1 MVRFCLNFLL
11 ISKVFSFSQMTKAAI
26 DKLQPAAEDSDS
38 DLEVIYT
45 VCTFMPV
52 CSNKIRTATLLM
64 N

>member
-1 MVRFCLNFLL
+1 
-11 ISKVFSFSQMTKAAI
+11 MTKAAI

-52 CSNKIRTATLLM
+52 YSNKIRTATLLM

>member
-1 MVRFCLNFLL
+1 
-11 ISKVFSFSQMTKAAI
+11 MTKAAI

-52 CSNKIRTATLLM
+52 CSDKIIIAVLIIRTATLLI

>member
-1 MVRFCLNFLL
+1 
-11 ISKVFSFSQMTKAAI
+11 MTKAAI

-52 CSNKIRTATLLM
+52 CSDKIRTATPNKLTERDPHFKFIFCDG
-64 N
+64 

>member
-1 MVRFCLNFLL
+1 
-11 ISKVFSFSQMTKAAI
+11 MTKAAI
-26 DKLQPAAEDSDS
+26 DKLQPAAEDS

-52 CSNKIRTATLLM
+52 CSDKIRTATLLI